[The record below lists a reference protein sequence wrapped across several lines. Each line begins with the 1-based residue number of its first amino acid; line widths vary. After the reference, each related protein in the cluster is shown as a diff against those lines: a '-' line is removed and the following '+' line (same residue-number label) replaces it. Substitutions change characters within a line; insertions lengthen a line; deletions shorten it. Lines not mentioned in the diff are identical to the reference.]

1 MDILLKLLFTFFKIG
16 LFSFG
21 GGYAMIP
28 FMQREIIEKHQWLSS
43 SEFVDI
49 IGISQM
55 TPGPVS
61 VNSAT
66 FVGYKVGGVVG
77 SIFATLGITV
87 ISFILVSIASKAIDK
102 FKESKYLKA
111 ALLGMRPV
119 LIALIINAF
128 ISLAKDAYV
137 DVKSIIVTLIVGGC
151 LFSKK
156 IHPIVIIVLAGLLG
170 IIFWEIGRAHV

>member
-1 MDILLKLLFTFFKIG
+1 MNMLIQLFLVFFKIG
-16 LFSFG
+16 AFSFG

-28 FMQREIIEKHQWLSS
+28 FIPKEVIERKGWIDTVS
-43 SEFVDI
+43 FVDI

-55 TPGPVS
+55 TPGPVA

-66 FVGYKVGGVVG
+66 FIGYRVSGILG
-77 SIFATLGITV
+77 SVFATLGITAV
-87 ISFILVSIASKAIDK
+87 SFILILVASKLINK
-102 FKESKYLKA
+102 FKESKILNS

-128 ISLAKDAYV
+128 FSLAKTSYTDI
-137 DVKSIIVTLIVGGC
+137 KSIIITLIIGAC

-156 IHPIVIIVLAGLLG
+156 VHPILTIGIAAVLG
-170 IIFWEIGRAHV
+170 IIMWGGLSF

>member
-1 MDILLKLLFTFFKIG
+1 METLLKLLFTFFKIG

-66 FVGYKVGGVVG
+66 FVGYKVSGIVG

-111 ALLGMRPV
+111 ALLGLRPV

-151 LFSKK
+151 LLSKK
-156 IHPIVIIVLAGLLG
+156 IHPILTIVIAGLLG
-170 IIFWEIGRAHV
+170 IILWGII

>member
-1 MDILLKLLFTFFKIG
+1 MNIFIKLFLTFFKIG
-16 LFSFG
+16 AFSFG

-28 FMQREIIEKHQWLSS
+28 YIQREVIENNKWINSNS
-43 SEFVDI
+43 FVDI

-55 TPGPVS
+55 TPGPIA

-66 FVGYKVGGVVG
+66 FVGYKVAGIIG
-77 SIFATLGITV
+77 SISATLGITAV
-87 ISFILVSIASKAIDK
+87 SFILIIIASKLIKK
-102 FKESKYLKA
+102 FKESKIWNA

-128 ISLAKDAYV
+128 FSLAKTSYV
-137 DVKSIIVTLIVGGC
+137 DIKSIIITLIIGAV

-156 IHPIVIIVLAGLLG
+156 VHPIATIGISAVLG
-170 IIFWEIGRAHV
+170 IIMWGGF

>member
-43 SEFVDI
+43 SEYVDI

-77 SIFATLGITV
+77 SILATLGITV

-156 IHPIVIIVLAGLLG
+156 IHPIVIIVLEGLLG
-170 IIFWEIGRAHV
+170 IIFWVII

>member
-1 MDILLKLLFTFFKIG
+1 MDNILIKLFLTFFKIG
-16 LFSFG
+16 AFSFG

-28 FMQREIIEKHQWLSS
+28 FIQREVIDNNGWLLKTD
-43 SEFVDI
+43 FLDI

-55 TPGPVS
+55 TPGPIA

-66 FVGYKVGGVVG
+66 FVGFKVAGIMG
-77 SIFATLGITV
+77 SVAATLGVTSV
-87 ISFILVSIASKAIDK
+87 SFILISIVNRLINK
-102 FKESKYLKA
+102 FKESKAMQA

-128 ISLAKDAYV
+128 VDLAKTAYV
-137 DVKSIIVTLIVGGC
+137 DIKSIIVTIIIAAC

-156 IHPIVIIVLAGLLG
+156 IHPILVIVIAAILG
-170 IIFWEIGRAHV
+170 IIIWGVL